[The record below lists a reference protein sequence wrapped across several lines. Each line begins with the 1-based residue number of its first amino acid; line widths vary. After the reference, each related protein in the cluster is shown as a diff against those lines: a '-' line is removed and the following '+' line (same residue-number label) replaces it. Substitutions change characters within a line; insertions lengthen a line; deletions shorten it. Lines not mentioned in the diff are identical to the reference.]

1 MDQNDAGGPNPH
13 LGRRSGGYGQ
23 FDGGQAALPGSPSRR
38 GGGAGSPELRIK
50 DQREKH
56 VLREAVAGLLPERLY
71 HREKFAFMAPPA
83 HADEEKLQKLDQLVA
98 AHLSR
103 EAIETSGLLDPE
115 GVAQLLT
122 RHRNPETPAAEKVQL
137 DAMVN
142 HLLGVQIL
150 HKLFVQTDVPA
161 QARQAADARGWHVS
175 EPAQVF

>member
-1 MDQNDAGGPNPH
+1 M
-13 LGRRSGGYGQ
+13 
-23 FDGGQAALPGSPSRR
+23 
-38 GGGAGSPELRIK
+38 
-50 DQREKH
+50 
-56 VLREAVAGLLPERLY
+56 LREAVAGLLPERLY

-103 EAIETSGLLDPE
+103 EAIETCGLLDPE
-115 GVAQLLT
+115 GVEQLLA
-122 RHRNPETPAAEKVQL
+122 RHRNPDTPAAEKVQL